1 MKSLIKSAIIG
12 GLISIVPPVPQ
23 FKYNKPSLEKKAEI
37 EAIINNIDPIFFK
50 AIIKTESNW
59 KPQAISIAGAR
70 GMSQLMP
77 EVVKKLGVKNVH
89 DPFENI
95 EGGARWLNVGVKE
108 VGKKDYRLLAKWY
121 NCGMT
126 NLKRA
131 PKCGDDYWVIVK
143 KNMKHYEK
151 RDV

>member
-1 MKSLIKSAIIG
+1 MKGLIKTVLVG
-12 GLISIVPPVPQ
+12 TLLNYVPPIPQ
-23 FKYNKPSLEKKAEI
+23 FKYSVPSLEKKAEI
-37 EAIINNIDPIFFK
+37 EAVINNIDPVFYK

-77 EVVKKLGVKNVH
+77 EVVKKLGVKNPH

-95 EGGARWLNVGVKE
+95 EGGARWLNIGIKE

-121 NCGMT
+121 NCGAS
-126 NLKRA
+126 NLKKS
-131 PKCGDDYWVIVK
+131 PKCGDDYWNIVQN
-143 KNMKHYEK
+143 NMKKYK
-151 RDV
+151 A